1 MDRFVFEKSV
11 YDLQIVHYTEFDQ
24 FFTIKVALTFCVFA
38 DDFGRVVVKF
48 HFRFGIEI
56 STDDCGFSGL
66 TMKAL
71 SMKSVE
77 VTGCFRILQG
87 DFKGR
92 CVFTDNVGYDVIVW
106 LNFHCVDSFGD
117 WCDSDIWIWSYY
129 YTSSRNWPVFMTREL
144 RMQFFPDEDSN

>member
-11 YDLQIVHYTEFDQ
+11 YDLQIVHYTEFDE

-56 STDDCGFSGL
+56 STNDCRFSGL

-92 CVFTDNVGYDVIVW
+92 CVFTDNVGYDVIV
-106 LNFHCVDSFGD
+106 
-117 WCDSDIWIWSYY
+117 
-129 YTSSRNWPVFMTREL
+129 
-144 RMQFFPDEDSN
+144 